1 MRKVHLLMPAL
12 AAAMIVAGA
21 SCSKSDKGVNPDDL
35 INEDNSTFAIAIT
48 ADGTSTEATDYIV
61 QSKDL
66 MTGVITPVGQGIEQK
81 SYRMY
86 EVVGKTLLSITY
98 QGTNVVPGYTLND
111 KGLLTKKNGE
121 FSILRLHARG
131 VVDENRMFGM
141 FVPRDGSAEATF
153 YEINASTMSVAKTA
167 KLNVFEAANNW
178 KEWAY
183 FNDVRLV
190 GGKVFAPYFQI
201 KNSGFDTQYADSAYL
216 AIYSYPELKLE
227 KIIKDDRTGTLG
239 RYASNDVLSITE
251 NGDVYAYSAAGA
263 IAAGNV
269 PSTKPSGILRIKN
282 GATDFDKD
290 YFFNIETV
298 SGGYKICGM
307 KYIGG
312 GKALAQIFSFKD
324 HVAADKWSNRDCRLV
339 IIDFNA
345 KSITNVDG
353 VPLHTGGSLQYGAVI
368 DKGVAYLQVQNTADG
383 IHIYKVDIATAKGTK
398 GAKVQGKAVM
408 GLFKL
413 TK

>member
-1 MRKVHLLMPAL
+1 MRKVQLLMPAL
-12 AAAMIVAGA
+12 AAAMTIAGS
-21 SCSKSDKGVNPDDL
+21 SCSKSDKNVNPDDL
-35 INEDNSTFAIAIT
+35 VNPDNSTFVIAVT
-48 ADGTSTEATDYIV
+48 AEGSSSEATDYIL

-98 QGTNVVPGYTLND
+98 QGTNVVPGYALND
-111 KGLLTKKNGE
+111 KGILSKKNGE

-131 VVDENRMFGM
+131 VVDQDRMFGM
-141 FVPRDGSAEATF
+141 FCPRDGSAEATF
-153 YEINASTMSVAKTA
+153 YEINATSMSVARQA
-167 KLNVFEAANNW
+167 KINVFQTANNW

-183 FNDVRLV
+183 FNDVRMV
-190 GGKVFAPYFQI
+190 GGKVFAPFFQI

-216 AIYSYPELKLE
+216 AIFSYPDLKLE
-227 KIIKDDRTGTLG
+227 KVIKDERTGTLG

-251 NGDVYAYSAAGA
+251 SGDVYTYSAAGA
-263 IAAGNV
+263 IAAGSV
-269 PSTKPSGILRIKN
+269 PSAKPSGILRIKN
-282 GATDFDKD
+282 GTTDFDKD
-290 YFFNIETV
+290 YFFNIETAT
-298 SGGYKICGM
+298 GGYKLCGM

-324 HVAADKWSNRDCRLV
+324 HVAGDKWTNRDCRLA
-339 IIDFNA
+339 IIDLTA
-345 KSITNVDG
+345 KTITNVTD
-353 VPLHTGGSLQYGAVI
+353 VPLHTGGGLQYGCVI
-368 DKGVAYLQVQNTADG
+368 DKGLAYLHVQNADG
-383 IHIYKVDIATAKGTK
+383 IYIYKVDLATAKGTK

-408 GLFKL
+408 GLFKM

>member
-1 MRKVHLLMPAL
+1 MRKVQFWMPAL
-12 AAAMIVAGA
+12 AAAMIVSAS
-21 SCSKSDKGVNPDDL
+21 SCSSDKKEVNPDDL
-35 INEDNSTFAIAIT
+35 VNEDNSTFVIAVT
-48 ADGTSTEATDYIV
+48 AEGSASEATDYV
-61 QSKDL
+61 LQSKDL
-66 MTGVITPVGQGIEQK
+66 MTGLITPVGQGIEQK

-98 QGTNVVPGYTLND
+98 QGTNIVPGYALND
-111 KGLLTKKNGE
+111 KGILTKKNGE

-131 VVDENRMFGM
+131 VVDENRLFGM

-153 YEINASTMSVAKTA
+153 YEINASNMRVDKQAKI
-167 KLNVFEAANNW
+167 NVFEAANNG

-190 GGKVFAPYFQI
+190 GNKVFAPFFQI
-201 KNSGFDTQYADSAYL
+201 RNSSFDTEYADSAYL

-227 KIIKDDRTGTLG
+227 KVIKDDRTGTLG
-239 RYASNDVLSITE
+239 RYASNDVLAITE
-251 NGDVYAYSAAGA
+251 SGDVYTYSAAGA

-269 PSTKPSGILRIKN
+269 PSSKPSGILRIKN
-282 GATDFDKD
+282 GTTDFDKD
-290 YFFNIETV
+290 YFFNIETAT
-298 SGGYKICGM
+298 GGYKLCAM

-324 HVAADKWSNRDCRLV
+324 HVAGDKWTNRDCRLA
-339 IIDFNA
+339 IIDFST
-345 KSITNVDG
+345 KTITDVAG
-353 VPLHTGGSLQYGAVI
+353 VPLHTGGSLQYGCVV
-368 DKGVAYLQVQNTADG
+368 DKTVAYLQVQNGEG
-383 IHIYKVDIATAKGTK
+383 IHMYKVDLATAKGTK

-408 GLFKL
+408 GLFKM

>member
-1 MRKVHLLMPAL
+1 MRKEFLWMPAF
-12 AAAMIVAGA
+12 AAAMILTAS
-21 SCSKSDKGVNPDDL
+21 SCSNDKKNLNPDDVV
-35 INEDNSTFAIAIT
+35 NEDNSTFVIAVT
-48 ADGTSTEATDYIV
+48 AEGTAGEATDYV
-61 QSKDL
+61 LQSKDL
-66 MTGVITPVGQGIEQK
+66 MTGLITPVGQGIEQK

-98 QGTNVVPGYTLND
+98 QGTNIVPGYALND
-111 KGLLTKKNGE
+111 KGILTKKNGE

-131 VVDENRMFGM
+131 VVDENRLFGM

-153 YEINASTMSVAKTA
+153 YEINASNMRVDKQAKI
-167 KLNVFEAANNW
+167 NVFEAANNG

-190 GGKVFAPYFQI
+190 GNKVFAPFFQI
-201 KNSGFDTQYADSAYL
+201 RNSSFDTEYADSAYL

-227 KIIKDDRTGTLG
+227 KVIKDERTGTLG
-239 RYASNDVLSITE
+239 RYASNDVLAITE
-251 NGDVYAYSAAGA
+251 SGDVYTYSAAGA

-269 PSTKPSGILRIKN
+269 PSAKPSGILRIKN
-282 GATDFDKD
+282 GTSDFDKD
-290 YFFNIETV
+290 YFFNIETAT
-298 SGGYKICGM
+298 GGYKLCAM

-324 HVAADKWSNRDCRLV
+324 HVAGDKWTNRDCRLA
-339 IIDFNA
+339 IIDFSTKA
-345 KSITNVDG
+345 ITDVAG
-353 VPLHTGGSLQYGAVI
+353 VPLHTGGSLQYGCVI
-368 DKGVAYLQVQNTADG
+368 DKTEAYLQVQNGEG
-383 IHIYKVDIATAKGTK
+383 IHMYKVDLATAKGTK

-408 GLFKL
+408 GLFKM